1 MATPILLIHGL
12 ARFDILWN
20 ALLGIDTTT
29 SPFLDRFHYFKG
41 IRTALIREG
50 FPAYCAHLSW
60 AGSVD
65 RRAQQLKKTVIRILN
80 ETGAP
85 RIHLIAHSM
94 GGLDA
99 RHMMFNDRKKDQI
112 HQKIASL
119 TTLSTPHDGATYAD
133 HLLQRLAW
141 PYRLLR
147 AMSID
152 VRGLEDVGT
161 RACQAYNQQ
170 PDVQSFEEACERT
183 ILFQTY
189 AGRQS
194 YQAISLL
201 HRGAYPL
208 IYRREGDNDG
218 MVSVRSA
225 QWRPRYFKGIL
236 DHMEHF
242 NLVGWISPDQIL
254 RGTKPRSFFK
264 IIQDFY
270 LDLAKSLP

>member
-12 ARFDILWN
+12 ARFDIFWN
-20 ALLGIDTTT
+20 SLLGIDTTS
-29 SPFLDRFHYFKG
+29 SPLLDRLHYFKG
-41 IRTALIREG
+41 IRTALIQAG

-65 RRAQQLKKTVIRILN
+65 RRAHQLKQTVIRILQA
-80 ETGAP
+80 TGAP

-99 RHMMFNDRKKDQI
+99 RHMMFNDRHRDQI
-112 HQKIASL
+112 HRRIASL

-133 HLLQRLAW
+133 HLLKRLAW
-141 PYRLLR
+141 LYRGLR

-152 VRGLEDVGT
+152 VKGIEDVGT
-161 RACQAYNQQ
+161 RACRAYNQR
-170 PDVQSFEEACERT
+170 PDVQAFEDTCERT

-201 HRGAYPL
+201 HRQSYAL

-218 MVSVRSA
+218 MVSVHSA
-225 QWRPRYFKGIL
+225 QWQPGYFKGTL
-236 DHMEHF
+236 DNMEHF
-242 NLVGWISPDQIL
+242 NLVGWLSPDQVL
-254 RGTKPRSFFK
+254 RGTRPK
-264 IIQDFY
+264 IFHKMIREFY
-270 LDLAKSLP
+270 IDLAKSLP